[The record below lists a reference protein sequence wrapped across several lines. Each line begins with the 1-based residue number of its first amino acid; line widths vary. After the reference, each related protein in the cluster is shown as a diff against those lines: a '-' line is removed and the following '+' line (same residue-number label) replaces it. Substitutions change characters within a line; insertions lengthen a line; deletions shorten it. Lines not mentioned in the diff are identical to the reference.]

1 MSVPNLSAVVL
12 NLVGRE
18 AGPRAAPATPPNA
31 TAVPAPDFLKYLPV
45 AETATTPFPQA
56 ESAIRA
62 LASTVDGKPSPGRPT
77 GSPTPMDAR
86 QPKAEDATA
95 AINVWL
101 PMVDH
106 APITVATVDAS
117 SIPVESGQME
127 AGLNAPAGRAQVA
140 PVTVSVRSLNSG
152 DALSEALDADA
163 TTDDAATDVEM
174 LSADLPAERGAIG
187 RELVSQSKSTPA
199 AMPAEPAATPQPAR
213 EGAAVT
219 AVLPESL
226 QQATTAGNGLER
238 LLAEPAVAQDR
249 LFVSR
254 PGAEPLADP
263 RYTLDASAGPQRLA
277 ETAAQRLSWMA
288 GEKISRAD
296 LALNPPELGSVDVQ
310 MEVEG
315 DQVRI
320 QMSTATGAAKEM
332 LDQALP
338 RLRELFA
345 QEGLQLTQADVSQH
359 REQDARGR
367 SADGSQARNL
377 HGQTDEAQDERA
389 AEESAPPTRHS
400 HIGLLDQYA

>member
-1 MSVPNLSAVVL
+1 MSVPNLSTAVL
-12 NLVGRE
+12 NLMGRD
-18 AGPRAAPATPPNA
+18 AGPRAVPATTPNA
-31 TAVPAPDFLKYLPV
+31 AAVPAAEFLKYLP
-45 AETATTPFPQA
+45 AGETAASPVPLA
-56 ESAIRA
+56 ESAIRT
-62 LASTVDGKPSPGRPT
+62 LAGAVDGKPSPGKP
-77 GSPTPMDAR
+77 GGAPTPMDVR
-86 QPKAEDATA
+86 RPKAEDATA

-101 PMVDH
+101 P
-106 APITVATVDAS
+106 TVDAS
-117 SIPVESGQME
+117 PIPGDGGQME
-127 AGLNAPAGRAQVA
+127 AGLNAQAGRAQIA
-140 PVTVSVRSLNSG
+140 QATISVRSLTSG
-152 DALSEALDADA
+152 DALPEALDADA
-163 TTDDAATDVEM
+163 STDVEM
-174 LSADLPAERGAIG
+174 RSVDLLPERGAVG
-187 RELVSQSKSTPA
+187 REFVSPNKPVTA
-199 AMPAEPAATPQPAR
+199 AVPAELAVTAQPAR
-213 EGAAVT
+213 EG
-219 AVLPESL
+219 PEPL

-249 LFVSR
+249 LFVNR
-254 PGAEPLADP
+254 PGSEPLADP

-310 MEVEG
+310 MEIEG

-320 QMSTATGAAKEM
+320 QMTTATGAAKEM

-367 SADGSQARNL
+367 TPDGEQARNL
-377 HGQTDEAQDERA
+377 HGQPDEAQDERA
-389 AEESAPPTRHS
+389 AEDSAPQSRHS